1 MGDFRVLSISIILKS
16 GTSKISRRH
25 HAYVLR
31 HYDLNSY
38 KRRLKKRSIMRK
50 SKFIPILLSGV
61 FVLAAC
67 AQAATP
73 APPPTSPPEETVE
86 AAQPAE
92 TEAPT
97 LTEAVEATLPSE
109 EATSTGAPSYAADVQ
124 PIFAQYCFA
133 CHSGEGATKGVRLD
147 GYDYALAGGGSGPV
161 IIPNDPSGSEL
172 LKRITGDSVPRMPR
186 NGPPFLTDQEIQI
199 ITSWIAAGA
208 PDN

>member
-1 MGDFRVLSISIILKS
+1 MS
-16 GTSKISRRH
+16 SK
-25 HAYVLR
+25 
-31 HYDLNSY
+31 
-38 KRRLKKRSIMRK
+38 MRK
-50 SKFIPILLSGV
+50 NKFFPILLTGV

-67 AQAATP
+67 AQATTP
-73 APPPTSPPEETVE
+73 APPPTSPPAE
-86 AAQPAE
+86 A
-92 TEAPT
+92 TEAPAPT
-97 LTEAVEATLPSE
+97 ETVGAVQPTEMEAPTATEAVEAILPSE
-109 EATSTGAPSYAADVQ
+109 EASSKAAASYTADVQ

-147 GYDYALAGGGSGPV
+147 GYEYALAGGGSGPV
-161 IIPNDPSGSEL
+161 IIPGDPSGSEL

>member
-1 MGDFRVLSISIILKS
+1 M
-16 GTSKISRRH
+16 
-25 HAYVLR
+25 
-31 HYDLNSY
+31 
-38 KRRLKKRSIMRK
+38 MRK
-50 SKFIPILLSGV
+50 IKFFPLLLSGV

-73 APPPTSPPEETVE
+73 APPPTSPPVEATEAPAPTEIVE
-86 AAQPAE
+86 AALPTK
-92 TEAPT
+92 TEAPAA
-97 LTEAVEATLPSE
+97 TEAEEATLPSE
-109 EATSTGAPSYAADVQ
+109 EDTSTGAPSYAADVQ

-147 GYDYALAGGGSGPV
+147 GYEYVLASGASHPV
-161 IIPNDPSGSEL
+161 IIPGDPSGSEL
-172 LKRITGDSVPRMPR
+172 LELITGDSAPRMPL

>member
-1 MGDFRVLSISIILKS
+1 
-16 GTSKISRRH
+16 
-25 HAYVLR
+25 
-31 HYDLNSY
+31 
-38 KRRLKKRSIMRK
+38 MRK
-50 SKFIPILLSGV
+50 TKFFPILLSGV

-73 APPPTSPPEETVE
+73 APPPTSPPAE
-86 AAQPAE
+86 A
-92 TEAPT
+92 TEAPAPIET
-97 LTEAVEATLPSE
+97 VEATLPSE

-147 GYDYALAGGGSGPV
+147 GYEYVLASGASHPV
-161 IIPNDPSGSEL
+161 IIPGDPSGSEL
-172 LKRITGDSVPRMPR
+172 LKLITGDSSPRMPL

>member
-1 MGDFRVLSISIILKS
+1 
-16 GTSKISRRH
+16 
-25 HAYVLR
+25 
-31 HYDLNSY
+31 
-38 KRRLKKRSIMRK
+38 MRK
-50 SKFIPILLSGV
+50 TKFFPTILSGV

-73 APPPTSPPEETVE
+73 ASPPTSPPAETVE

-97 LTEAVEATLPSE
+97 ATEAVKATLPSE
-109 EATSTGAPSYAADVQ
+109 EATSTGAPSYAVDVQ

-147 GYDYALAGGGSGPV
+147 GYEHVLASGASHPV
-161 IIPNDPSGSEL
+161 IIPGDPSGSEL
-172 LKRITGDSVPRMPR
+172 LKRITGDALPIMPL
-186 NGPPFLTDQEIQI
+186 NGPPFLTNQEIQI

>member
-1 MGDFRVLSISIILKS
+1 
-16 GTSKISRRH
+16 
-25 HAYVLR
+25 
-31 HYDLNSY
+31 
-38 KRRLKKRSIMRK
+38 MRK
-50 SKFIPILLSGV
+50 IKFFPILLTGV

-67 AQAATP
+67 AQATTP
-73 APPPTSPPEETVE
+73 ARPPTSPPAETVG
-86 AAQPAE
+86 AAQPTE

-97 LTEAVEATLPSE
+97 ATEAVEATLPSE

-147 GYDYALAGGGSGPV
+147 GYEYALASGASHPV
-161 IIPNDPSGSEL
+161 IIPGDPSGSEL
-172 LKRITGDSVPRMPR
+172 LKLITGDSIPRMPL

>member
-1 MGDFRVLSISIILKS
+1 M
-16 GTSKISRRH
+16 
-25 HAYVLR
+25 
-31 HYDLNSY
+31 
-38 KRRLKKRSIMRK
+38 
-50 SKFIPILLSGV
+50 
-61 FVLAAC
+61 LAAC

-73 APPPTSPPEETVE
+73 APPPTSPPEEVTEAPAPTEIAE
-86 AAQPAE
+86 AAQPTE

-97 LTEAVEATLPSE
+97 PTEAVEATLPSE
-109 EATSTGAPSYAADVQ
+109 EATSTGAPSYAVDVQ

-133 CHSGEGATKGVRLD
+133 CHSGEGARKGVRLD
-147 GYDYALAGGGSGPV
+147 SYEYVLAGGTSRPV
-161 IIPNDPSGSEL
+161 IIPGDPSGSEL

>member
-1 MGDFRVLSISIILKS
+1 
-16 GTSKISRRH
+16 
-25 HAYVLR
+25 
-31 HYDLNSY
+31 
-38 KRRLKKRSIMRK
+38 MRK
-50 SKFIPILLSGV
+50 TKFFPIILSGV

-73 APPPTSPPEETVE
+73 TPPPTSPPAE
-86 AAQPAE
+86 A
-92 TEAPT
+92 TEASAPIET
-97 LTEAVEATLPSE
+97 VEATLPSE

-147 GYDYALAGGGSGPV
+147 GYEYTLAGGGSGPV
-161 IIPNDPSGSEL
+161 IIPGDPSGSEL